1 MKYIR
6 RKQGIMNNGVFIKK
20 LFNDNI
26 WLKQVVLMMFFA
38 GLTFCFLIISPL
50 HIWTNGESG
59 TDSSVFMTVAMMMDK
74 GYMPYRD
81 SFDHKGPLI
90 YLINYVGRKIA
101 VYRGVWVLEFLFLLI
116 TVCYLYKT
124 ARILCR
130 RKIAC
135 LVIVVQMALLKRYFE
150 GGNLAEEYALPFI
163 SVALF
168 IFMDYFVN
176 QTVNRFRLLICGICF
191 GCVCLLRINMIA
203 VWTVCCI
210 VILTQCIEGKK
221 WKELWEYILYFVLGI
236 MTVGC
241 PIII

>member
-135 LVIVVQMALLKRYFE
+135 LVIVVQMALLKRY
-150 GGNLAEEYALPFI
+150 LPKNMHYRLSAWRYSFLWI
-163 SVALF
+163 
-168 IFMDYFVN
+168 I
-176 QTVNRFRLLICGICF
+176 LLIRRLTDF
-191 GCVCLLRINMIA
+191 G
-203 VWTVCCI
+203 
-210 VILTQCIEGKK
+210 
-221 WKELWEYILYFVLGI
+221 Y
-236 MTVGC
+236 
-241 PIII
+241 